1 MIEKHLRNFLA
12 FLLVLAIT
20 TSSVITASPV
30 SAAVNPGVGDVK
42 FKWSR
47 DIFEGV
53 TLNHILSDNA
63 TGRQKIYTTEFNP
76 QTSPVKPILNYGD
89 YVMGGD
95 IMSEMVSQTE
105 QEGKKVIFAIN
116 GDAYDT
122 SNGVSNGLMIK
133 DGILISTSNG
143 SEGVGFKSDGTVLF
157 GKTDFNIIAN
167 SPSAS
172 IKIDHVNKER
182 KLNTQNVYLLTEQ
195 FDKTTRST
203 QPGVEVVL
211 KVTTPGYSGIR
222 IGQEITATVVSV
234 NQVDENP
241 NENST
246 SILPGQIVL
255 SSHSESSQ
263 YAALSALQKD
273 EQITINTQNA
283 NDDVDWSKAVQ
294 ALGIFHVLVKNGTIN
309 EGLMGDPAIHPRTV
323 FGTKADGTVVL
334 FQCDGRQAGF
344 AAGLTFREIVDY
356 MTGLGCVNVFN
367 FDGGGS
373 STITATLPGK
383 KNSQILNRPS
393 DGHER
398 ANSNALLFV
407 ADNSPVEGNPVQKL
421 HVYPDIAEGYSNKV
435 LLLENGKMKFTIG
448 ATDNNYHY
456 SDLSGSK
463 PVYSTQGGIGEISE
477 DGVLSAAEGAHSGK
491 VIVQGPNGSSGEI
504 TVDTVDQITKLNT
517 DRSILSV
524 APGATTQMSFSAE
537 YNGIP
542 VVLTSEALTFQLSDD
557 ALGSISKDGTFTAA
571 QAQGTGSLKISYK
584 DYEVALPVEI
594 GKLPVP
600 LNDFE
605 VPLEDAGWKWQYT
618 NPGNGGSGNVSVNY
632 DERFVKTG
640 DGSLRI
646 DYDFATKPATGT
658 VAIEVGPSGKL
669 QLEGQPKAIGCWVY
683 GDGNGSWFRIQL
695 APSSYVGDTYVD
707 WVGWKYIETDIPSA
721 AQFPYV
727 LKWGVRLLCTKN
739 TPNNYKKGTIYVD
752 GLRAVYDFKNDDTV
766 APELVEGTD
775 VLPEQDAIDV
785 GHQPEIS
792 ITVQD
797 PVRGGEA
804 YTGINSERTKLW
816 INGRV
821 MDNVQHEFM
830 QDGSVRISYVPS
842 ALTRLRSGVNRIKYR
857 VEDNAGNKFFKEWS
871 FIVEGYNVNLV
882 ETKPLEEKAAAGSTF
897 DYIVNAIDYD
907 KFQEFKFDL
916 NYNPRFVSLEA
927 SSTDD
932 RLTIVQQEIDK
943 EAGTVRYTLKGMDK
957 LKKDDSKPLV
967 KLTFKVSQESGGQT
981 GIKVNK
987 AIVKEIGEITG
998 TDIFLEGYD
1007 QEIRFKY
1014 TLSWMGST
1022 VGKNTVFTLTDSEG
1036 NPAENVALIV
1046 TDSDNQPVEFTEKTG
1061 ADGKVTTGIFGA
1073 YPPDTRFKVWAK
1085 DDSNAL
1091 SNIATITVFESLGAE
1106 QPAMLS
1112 VTTGENPAHEVGI
1125 SWQTSLA
1132 VNSGEV
1138 IIGKKDDLSDGTRF
1152 EASEKEIVT
1161 TLNTYERLYKAW
1173 GAHITDLE
1181 PDTTYYYKV
1190 GQGSSYSE
1198 IKSFKTA
1205 PLSGDLTIA
1214 FYGDVQ
1220 GSFNKFPDTANA
1232 LKSLYPNVD
1241 LSLLAGDVA
1250 DNGHIYSD
1258 WQAIDANMGG
1268 LLSSGIW
1275 AATIGNHD
1283 SYFDAQT
1290 FTSYFYGPDN
1300 GTYET
1305 ARNYFFEI
1313 GDIAVFNFDT
1323 ESFDYDPDF
1332 TEQISKMREVFGNS
1346 KKKYKIV
1353 LMHRSAYPLNYN
1365 EADVRELHT
1374 VFDELKVDLVLS
1386 GHDHIPSR
1394 TVMQG
1399 GDKVSYPL
1407 GTQYVIG
1414 GTSTGSKYYTPDTSR
1429 SWLNYYYPKQNPVFS
1444 VLKLEN
1450 GILKFETYAVEGGSP
1465 KLIDSFEMNRRKVS
1479 FDSSEISGPGFIED
1493 GDSAEYTVRV
1503 PEGQTLDQVTVNGEA
1518 IELSGDKFTISNVQQ
1533 DIVIDVTYK
1542 GDASL
1547 PFLSVNTTTGGSVSG
1562 TISGNYAPGTK
1573 ISVTATPDSE
1583 YRFAG
1588 WTVDGTTLN
1597 STTKNPA
1604 VFNMPKNDVSLTA
1617 EFESISDPG
1626 APRLDKTS
1634 LTLEIGDTATIRVQ
1648 NTTPGAIIS
1657 WSSSDESVAAVDDDG
1672 KVTALAAGS
1681 AAVTANV
1688 DGTELDCDVTVEE
1701 AGEEKKP
1708 SLNKTSLSLKSG
1720 TSEKLKVQNLP
1731 DGVEE
1736 KDIVWISEN
1745 EKVATVSDNGLVR
1758 AVGVGKTT
1766 IIAEIDGVTLACSI
1780 TVTTRSSGGGSSS
1793 SSGNSSSR
1801 RTTTITSTPKAP
1813 VSVKMEDGRP
1823 VVISTPKSGISPL
1836 TAEQADALASAGVL
1850 NQTVNPGG
1858 EWNGRTTGKNNVAL
1872 VIDTST
1878 AQLQP
1883 GNSHQLK
1890 ISTFVGDGSQKL
1902 RVRAS
1907 REGFVSI
1914 TPGVDGTYTI
1924 TALRQV
1930 ENLYIMVEILDAYGN
1945 VMGHSSMRLTAA
1957 SGAEKIILPNK
1968 AATIA

>member
-1 MIEKHLRNFLA
+1 MFGFYRN
-12 FLLVLAIT
+12 T
-20 TSSVITASPV
+20 
-30 SAAVNPGVGDVK
+30 
-42 FKWSR
+42 
-47 DIFEGV
+47 
-53 TLNHILSDNA
+53 
-63 TGRQKIYTTEFNP
+63 
-76 QTSPVKPILNYGD
+76 
-89 YVMGGD
+89 
-95 IMSEMVSQTE
+95 
-105 QEGKKVIFAIN
+105 
-116 GDAYDT
+116 
-122 SNGVSNGLMIK
+122 K

-456 SDLSGSK
+456 SDLSGTK

-695 APSSYVGDTYVD
+695 APSSY
-707 WVGWKYIETDIPSA
+707 
-721 AQFPYV
+721 
-727 LKWGVRLLCTKN
+727 
-739 TPNNYKKGTIYVD
+739 
-752 GLRAVYDFKNDDTV
+752 
-766 APELVEGTD
+766 
-775 VLPEQDAIDV
+775 
-785 GHQPEIS
+785 
-792 ITVQD
+792 
-797 PVRGGEA
+797 
-804 YTGINSERTKLW
+804 
-816 INGRV
+816 
-821 MDNVQHEFM
+821 
-830 QDGSVRISYVPS
+830 
-842 ALTRLRSGVNRIKYR
+842 
-857 VEDNAGNKFFKEWS
+857 
-871 FIVEGYNVNLV
+871 
-882 ETKPLEEKAAAGSTF
+882 
-897 DYIVNAIDYD
+897 
-907 KFQEFKFDL
+907 
-916 NYNPRFVSLEA
+916 
-927 SSTDD
+927 
-932 RLTIVQQEIDK
+932 
-943 EAGTVRYTLKGMDK
+943 
-957 LKKDDSKPLV
+957 
-967 KLTFKVSQESGGQT
+967 
-981 GIKVNK
+981 
-987 AIVKEIGEITG
+987 
-998 TDIFLEGYD
+998 
-1007 QEIRFKY
+1007 
-1014 TLSWMGST
+1014 
-1022 VGKNTVFTLTDSEG
+1022 
-1036 NPAENVALIV
+1036 
-1046 TDSDNQPVEFTEKTG
+1046 
-1061 ADGKVTTGIFGA
+1061 
-1073 YPPDTRFKVWAK
+1073 
-1085 DDSNAL
+1085 
-1091 SNIATITVFESLGAE
+1091 
-1106 QPAMLS
+1106 
-1112 VTTGENPAHEVGI
+1112 
-1125 SWQTSLA
+1125 
-1132 VNSGEV
+1132 
-1138 IIGKKDDLSDGTRF
+1138 
-1152 EASEKEIVT
+1152 
-1161 TLNTYERLYKAW
+1161 ERLYKAW

-1313 GDIAVFNFDT
+1313 GDML
-1323 ESFDYDPDF
+1323 
-1332 TEQISKMREVFGNS
+1332 QSKHETL
-1346 KKKYKIV
+1346 IV
-1353 LMHRSAYPLNYN
+1353 
-1365 EADVRELHT
+1365 
-1374 VFDELKVDLVLS
+1374 
-1386 GHDHIPSR
+1386 
-1394 TVMQG
+1394 Q
-1399 GDKVSYPL
+1399 
-1407 GTQYVIG
+1407 
-1414 GTSTGSKYYTPDTSR
+1414 
-1429 SWLNYYYPKQNPVFS
+1429 
-1444 VLKLEN
+1444 
-1450 GILKFETYAVEGGSP
+1450 
-1465 KLIDSFEMNRRKVS
+1465 
-1479 FDSSEISGPGFIED
+1479 
-1493 GDSAEYTVRV
+1493 
-1503 PEGQTLDQVTVNGEA
+1503 
-1518 IELSGDKFTISNVQQ
+1518 
-1533 DIVIDVTYK
+1533 
-1542 GDASL
+1542 
-1547 PFLSVNTTTGGSVSG
+1547 
-1562 TISGNYAPGTK
+1562 
-1573 ISVTATPDSE
+1573 
-1583 YRFAG
+1583 
-1588 WTVDGTTLN
+1588 
-1597 STTKNPA
+1597 
-1604 VFNMPKNDVSLTA
+1604 
-1617 EFESISDPG
+1617 
-1626 APRLDKTS
+1626 
-1634 LTLEIGDTATIRVQ
+1634 
-1648 NTTPGAIIS
+1648 
-1657 WSSSDESVAAVDDDG
+1657 
-1672 KVTALAAGS
+1672 
-1681 AAVTANV
+1681 
-1688 DGTELDCDVTVEE
+1688 
-1701 AGEEKKP
+1701 
-1708 SLNKTSLSLKSG
+1708 
-1720 TSEKLKVQNLP
+1720 
-1731 DGVEE
+1731 
-1736 KDIVWISEN
+1736 
-1745 EKVATVSDNGLVR
+1745 
-1758 AVGVGKTT
+1758 
-1766 IIAEIDGVTLACSI
+1766 
-1780 TVTTRSSGGGSSS
+1780 
-1793 SSGNSSSR
+1793 
-1801 RTTTITSTPKAP
+1801 
-1813 VSVKMEDGRP
+1813 
-1823 VVISTPKSGISPL
+1823 
-1836 TAEQADALASAGVL
+1836 
-1850 NQTVNPGG
+1850 
-1858 EWNGRTTGKNNVAL
+1858 
-1872 VIDTST
+1872 
-1878 AQLQP
+1878 
-1883 GNSHQLK
+1883 
-1890 ISTFVGDGSQKL
+1890 
-1902 RVRAS
+1902 
-1907 REGFVSI
+1907 
-1914 TPGVDGTYTI
+1914 
-1924 TALRQV
+1924 
-1930 ENLYIMVEILDAYGN
+1930 
-1945 VMGHSSMRLTAA
+1945 
-1957 SGAEKIILPNK
+1957 
-1968 AATIA
+1968 